1 MTLENVQGSVADFR
15 RGREPAQSNFRQ
27 KVQICTKINTSF
39 NLTSFFFLWQFNSKF
54 SEGRKENS
62 VLRNA
67 QGLQL
72 TICKC
77 SKNLLKQFFNC
88 P

>member
-39 NLTSFFFLWQFNSKF
+39 NLTSFFF
-54 SEGRKENS
+54 
-62 VLRNA
+62 VA
-67 QGLQL
+67 
-72 TICKC
+72 I
-77 SKNLLKQFFNC
+77 
-88 P
+88 

>member
-39 NLTSFFFLWQFNSKF
+39 NLTSFFFCGNLTVS
-54 SEGRKENS
+54 SRKEEKKTVFLERARFTIN
-62 VLRNA
+62 N
-67 QGLQL
+67 LQMFEKPL
-72 TICKC
+72 ETI
-77 SKNLLKQFFNC
+77 F
-88 P
+88 